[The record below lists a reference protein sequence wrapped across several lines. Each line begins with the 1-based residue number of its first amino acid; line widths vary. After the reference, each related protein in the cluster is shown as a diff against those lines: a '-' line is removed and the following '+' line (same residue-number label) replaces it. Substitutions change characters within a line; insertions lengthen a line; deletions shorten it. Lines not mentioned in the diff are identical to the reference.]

1 MLIGEGLAPQE
12 EASLLDCLHRNKDV
26 FACSSSD
33 LVGVSRSIIEHRLH
47 INPFVRPKKQHF
59 RKMSGGKIEV
69 AKAEVQ
75 RLLDVKFIEPIEYPA
90 WLANIVMVKKK
101 NSKWSMCIDFSSI
114 NKARPKDE
122 FPLSR
127 IYKIVD
133 TATSYEVMFLRD
145 CFSGYHQIF
154 LSEDDKANTSFI
166 TPSAPTVS

>member
-1 MLIGEGLAPQE
+1 M
-12 EASLLDCLHRNKDV
+12 
-26 FACSSSD
+26 SD
-33 LVGVSRSIIEHRLH
+33 EKAEL
-47 INPFVRPKKQHF
+47 
-59 RKMSGGKIEV
+59 

-75 RLLDVKFIEPIEYPA
+75 RLLDAKFIEPIEYPA